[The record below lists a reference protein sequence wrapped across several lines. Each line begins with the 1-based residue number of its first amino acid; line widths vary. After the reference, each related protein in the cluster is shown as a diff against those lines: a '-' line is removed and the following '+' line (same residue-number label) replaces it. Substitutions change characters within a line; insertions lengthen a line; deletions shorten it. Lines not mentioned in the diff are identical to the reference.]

1 MRKEVIMNP
10 FRFNR
15 LRTIE
20 IFPVN
25 TLYVTVDTE
34 ATSVT
39 YGICPKIWKL
49 LPCEGFILL
58 NITNTVPA
66 TATDAFLVN
75 IDTCHTLNQI
85 NAATIAT
92 NGKALL
98 NGSGDQ
104 ITNAEITAGNRYLV
118 YYNKNTGI
126 FQVVNHIVTA
136 AAGA

>member
-1 MRKEVIMNP
+1 MNP
-10 FRFNR
+10 FVNR
-15 LRTIE
+15 LRTVS

-39 YGICPKIWKL
+39 YGICPKIWKA

-58 NITNTVPA
+58 NIVNTAPA

-75 IDTCHTLNQI
+75 IDTCLTLSQVNSS
-85 NAATIAT
+85 TTST
-92 NGKALL
+92 NGRALL

-118 YYNKNTGI
+118 YFNKNTGV
-126 FQVVNHIVTA
+126 FQVTNHIVTA
-136 AAGA
+136 TAGA

>member
-1 MRKEVIMNP
+1 MNP

-75 IDTCHTLNQI
+75 IDTRHLLNQVDTTT
-85 NAATIAT
+85 ATT
-92 NGKALL
+92 SGRALL
-98 NGSGDQ
+98 NGSGD
-104 ITNAEITAGNRYLV
+104 
-118 YYNKNTGI
+118 
-126 FQVVNHIVTA
+126 
-136 AAGA
+136 